1 MTGLVTAAPH
11 NSMIDLFARRS
22 KVATRAIGIADVL
35 TPVQVRVFC
44 DCEMRWFYQHLLAVP
59 DPPTASTALDG
70 AIRAA
75 LITNFRHKLEC
86 KEDLQTEAVVE
97 LFRRAW
103 QKQHQAAT
111 FCDDEHPDR
120 MGGIGEEL
128 VRIYM
133 RRAAPPI
140 QPAAIEQRTMR
151 GVLAS
156 VRIQAQFDILDE
168 DGMIIAINT
177 ARNAPS
183 RIEPMHRFELTTCS
197 RLADGASGVFRSD
210 TLVHNESP
218 QCITQ
223 VWEINEADIQ
233 LTDALYPVAQES
245 MRRGY
250 YMLNRGSVHCSRHQC
265 PHWRRCEQDFGG
277 VVEL

>member
-1 MTGLVTAAPH
+1 MTGLVTAALH
-11 NSMIDLFARRS
+11 NTTMIDLFARRS
-22 KVATRAIGIADVL
+22 KVATRAIGLADVL
-35 TPVQVRVFC
+35 TPVQVRVFS

-59 DPPTASTALDG
+59 DPPTASMALDG

-75 LITNFRHKLEC
+75 LFTNFRHKLQY

-103 QKQHQAAT
+103 QKQQAAS

-120 MGGIGEEL
+120 IGRIGEEL
-128 VRIYM
+128 VRLYI
-133 RRAAPPI
+133 RQATPPI
-140 QPAAIEQRTMR
+140 QPAAIEARTMQ

-168 DGMIIAINT
+168 DGMIIAIT
-177 ARNAPS
+177 AAQNAPS
-183 RIEPMHRFELTTCS
+183 SIEAMHRFEMTTCY
-197 RLADGASGVFRSD
+197 RLAHGASGVVRSD
-210 TLVHNESP
+210 TLINSENPRCVS
-218 QCITQ
+218 Q

-233 LTDALYPVAQES
+233 LTDALYPVAQEA

-250 YMLNRGSVHCSRHQC
+250 YMPNRNSLHCSRHQC
-265 PHWRRCEQDFGG
+265 PHWGRCEQDFGG
-277 VVEL
+277 VVEP

>member
-11 NSMIDLFARRS
+11 NNSMIDLFARRS
-22 KVATRAIGIADVL
+22 KVASRAIGIADVL
-35 TPVQVRVFC
+35 TPVQVRVFS

-59 DPPTASTALDG
+59 DPPTASMALDG

-75 LITNFRHKLEC
+75 LITNFRHKLAC
-86 KEDLQTEAVVE
+86 QEDLQTEAVVE

-103 QKQHQAAT
+103 QKEQQTAS
-111 FCDDEHPDR
+111 FCDDEHPDT
-120 MGGIGEEL
+120 MGVIGEEL

-133 RRAAPPI
+133 IRAAPPI

-177 ARNAPS
+177 AQNAPS
-183 RIEPMHRFELTTCS
+183 RIDPMHQFELTACY
-197 RLADGASGVFRSD
+197 RLAGGASGV
-210 TLVHNESP
+210 
-218 QCITQ
+218 
-223 VWEINEADIQ
+223 
-233 LTDALYPVAQES
+233 VAPIRWS
-245 MRRGY
+245 TTRVRRP
-250 YMLNRGSVHCSRHQC
+250 C
-265 PHWRRCEQDFGG
+265 
-277 VVEL
+277 

>member
-1 MTGLVTAAPH
+1 
-11 NSMIDLFARRS
+11 
-22 KVATRAIGIADVL
+22 
-35 TPVQVRVFC
+35 
-44 DCEMRWFYQHLLAVP
+44 MRWFYRHLLAVP
-59 DPPTASTALDG
+59 DLPTASMALDG

-75 LITNFRHKLEC
+75 LLTNFRHKLAC
-86 KEDLQTEAVVE
+86 KEDLQSESVVE

-103 QKQHQAAT
+103 QKQQQAAT
-111 FCDDEHPDR
+111 FCDDEHPER
-120 MGGIGEEL
+120 IGGIGEEL

-133 RRAAPPI
+133 RQAAPPI

-183 RIEPMHRFELTTCS
+183 RIDQMHRFELTTCY
-197 RLADGASGVFRSD
+197 RLAHGASGVVRSD
-210 TLVHNESP
+210 TLVNSESP
-218 QCITQ
+218 QCVSQ

-233 LTDALYPVAQES
+233 LTNALYPVAQEA
-245 MRRGY
+245 MR
-250 YMLNRGSVHCSRHQC
+250 NRLLHAKPQLGPLQSSSVST
-265 PHWRRCEQDFGG
+265 
-277 VVEL
+277 LATL

>member
-11 NSMIDLFARRS
+11 NSMNDLFARRS

-35 TPVQVRVFC
+35 TPVQVRVFS
-44 DCEMRWFYQHLLAVP
+44 DCEMRWFYEHLLAVP
-59 DPPTASTALDG
+59 DPPTASMALDG

-75 LITNFRHKLEC
+75 LITNFRHKLQC

-103 QKQHQAAT
+103 QKQQVAT

-120 MGGIGEEL
+120 IGGIGEEL

-168 DGMIIAINT
+168 DGMIIAITT
-177 ARNAPS
+177 AQNAPS
-183 RIEPMHRFELTTCS
+183 RIDAMHRFELTTCY
-197 RLADGASGVFRSD
+197 RLAHGASGVVRSD
-210 TLVHNESP
+210 TLVHSENPRCVS
-218 QCITQ
+218 Q

-233 LTDALYPVAQES
+233 LTNALYPLAQKA

-250 YMLNRGSVHCSRHQC
+250 YMPNRASVHCSRHQC

-277 VVEL
+277 VVAA

>member
-11 NSMIDLFARRS
+11 TSMIDLFARRS
-22 KVATRAIGIADVL
+22 RVATRAFAIADVL

-86 KEDLQTEAVVE
+86 NEDLQTEAVVE

-103 QKQHQAAT
+103 QKQQQAAS

-133 RRAAPPI
+133 IRAAPPI

-183 RIEPMHRFELTTCS
+183 GIDPMHRFELTTCY
-197 RLADGASGVFRSD
+197 RLADGASGVVRSD
-210 TLVHNESP
+210 TLVTSESP
-218 QCITQ
+218 QCASQ

-233 LTDALYPVAQES
+233 LTNALYPVAQKA
-245 MRRGY
+245 MRGGY
-250 YMLNRGSVHCSRHQC
+250 YMPNRGSVRCSRHQC

-277 VVEL
+277 VVEA

>member
-1 MTGLVTAAPH
+1 MLEV
-11 NSMIDLFARRS
+11 
-22 KVATRAIGIADVL
+22 
-35 TPVQVRVFC
+35 
-44 DCEMRWFYQHLLAVP
+44 
-59 DPPTASTALDG
+59 ALDR

-75 LITNFRHKLEC
+75 LITNFRHKFAC

-103 QKQHQAAT
+103 QKQQQAAS

-133 RRAAPPI
+133 RWAAPPI

-168 DGMIIAINT
+168 DGMIIAITT
-177 ARNAPS
+177 AQNAPS
-183 RIEPMHRFELTTCS
+183 SIEPMHRFELTTCC
-197 RLADGASGVFRSD
+197 RLAYGASGVVRSN
-210 TLVHNESP
+210 TLVNSESP
-218 QCITQ
+218 RSSPATCLSMP
-223 VWEINEADIQ
+223 VWSKYSEHREGR
-233 LTDALYPVAQES
+233 V
-245 MRRGY
+245 
-250 YMLNRGSVHCSRHQC
+250 
-265 PHWRRCEQDFGG
+265 
-277 VVEL
+277 

>member
-1 MTGLVTAAPH
+1 
-11 NSMIDLFARRS
+11 
-22 KVATRAIGIADVL
+22 
-35 TPVQVRVFC
+35 
-44 DCEMRWFYQHLLAVP
+44 MRWFYQHLLAVP
-59 DPPTASTALDG
+59 DPPTASMTLDA

-75 LITNFRHKLEC
+75 LITNFRHKLAC
-86 KEDLQTEAVVE
+86 KEDLQTEAVVG
-97 LFRRAW
+97 LFLRAW
-103 QKQHQAAT
+103 QEQQQAAS
-111 FCDDEHPDR
+111 FCDDEHSDR

-133 RRAAPPI
+133 IRAAPPI
-140 QPAAIEQRTMR
+140 QPVAIEQQTMR

-177 ARNAPS
+177 ARIAPS
-183 RIEPMHRFELTTCS
+183 SIDPMHRFELTTCY
-197 RLADGASGVFRSD
+197 RLADGASGVVRSD
-210 TLVHNESP
+210 TLVHSENP
-218 QCITQ
+218 QCVSH
-223 VWEINEADIQ
+223 VWEINEADIE
-233 LTDALYPVAQES
+233 LTEALYPVAKEA

-250 YMLNRGSVHCSRHQC
+250 YMPNRGSVHCNRHQC